1 VIALDAANNASDPS
15 PASDPITV
23 QAGPPPTE
31 RPNVLLIVTDDQ
43 RRASDTMSV
52 MPKTIA
58 LFTGQGTNFPNG
70 YVTTPLCCPSRSTI
84 HSGRYAHNHHVFT
97 NGDLPAT
104 LAFDQTAT
112 TQRYLHD
119 AGYKTAIVG
128 KFMTNWPFE
137 MNPPNFDRWAI
148 FAGVYGSADYN
159 VNGSIQHLNGYSTD
173 VLTTQALTTLNA
185 FETDDDAPWFLYL
198 APQAPHSPF
207 TPSSQYA
214 NAPVPAWAPGPAF
227 NEADVS
233 DKPPTVRWR
242 TYSLSQ
248 AQSLRAAQLR
258 TLMSVD
264 DMVQQVFDRMTALGE
279 TNTLAIFT
287 SDNGFLWGEHRIGSN
302 KRFPYTESFDVPLMV
317 RWPGHVA
324 AGVTDQRFVANVDL
338 TPTILDATGTNPQLV
353 YPLDGHSFLSAYSRG
368 HILTEYWRSPD
379 ADGIPGW
386 ASIRTSTYQYTE
398 WYADDRVTV
407 TFREYYDLVND
418 PFQLVNLLADGNPAN
433 DPNVAPLSAML
444 AADRTCAGSN
454 CP

>member
-1 VIALDAANNASDPS
+1 N
-15 PASDPITV
+15 
-23 QAGPPPTE
+23 
-31 RPNVLLIVTDDQ
+31 
-43 RRASDTMSV
+43 
-52 MPKTIA
+52 
-58 LFTGQGTNFPNG
+58 
-70 YVTTPLCCPSRSTI
+70 
-84 HSGRYAHNHHVFT
+84 
-97 NGDLPAT
+97 
-104 LAFDQTAT
+104 
-112 TQRYLHD
+112 
-119 AGYKTAIVG
+119 
-128 KFMTNWPFE
+128 
-137 MNPPNFDRWAI
+137 
-148 FAGVYGSADYN
+148 YN
-159 VNGSIQHLNGYSTD
+159 VNGSIQRLNGYSTD

-214 NAPVPAWAPGPAF
+214 NAPVPAWTPGPAF

-264 DMVQQVFDRMTALGE
+264 DMVQEVFDRMTALGE
-279 TNTLAIFT
+279 TNTLAIFM

-302 KRFPYTESFDVPLMV
+302 KRFPYTEAFDVPMMM

-324 AGVTDQRFVANVDL
+324 AGVTDPRFVANVDI
-338 TPTILDATGTNPQLV
+338 TPTILDATGTSPQVV
-353 YPLDGHSFLSAYSRG
+353 YPLDGHSLLSSYARS
-368 HILTEYWRSPD
+368 HMLLEYWRSPD

-444 AADRTCAGSN
+444 AADRTCVGSN